1 VPKLEKKTKINKKKA
16 SIKASASLS
25 SKSVPLGVNPR
36 GEPQTME
43 ELLAQTSYRFYGFK
57 RGEVVEGLIADK
69 TKKSVW
75 VDIGTKTEG
84 LILDKEMRAAKDFV
98 EQLKIGDKVTVVI
111 YQPENDNG
119 HPLLSFKKTLNDYLW
134 VEFDEKLKTGEPVK
148 VRGKEINRGGLVV
161 ETKGIAGFIPT
172 SCFSSPFISNPAAL
186 INRDFEAQIIE
197 VDKEKNRLI
206 LSEKAVSEKGLLK
219 EQEEILKKV
228 KVGETFDGE
237 VTGVMPFGL
246 FVKIKVPREE
256 KVPQVPREDLKA
268 RDTRA
273 TRDSLGTHLEG
284 LVHISEISWEKV
296 DDPSKFYKQKDKVK
310 VKVLMVDK
318 KSGKLNLSI
327 KQLQEDPWDQIE
339 KKYPVESKIKGEIT
353 RLAPFGAFVNLG
365 RGVEGLIHISKIPAE
380 KSLKVGDKVDCFV
393 ESIDK
398 NGRKMSLGLVLTEK
412 PIGYK

>member
-1 VPKLEKKTKINKKKA
+1 MAKSVENKTNKTKKA
-16 SIKASASLS
+16 SSKASVLNS
-25 SKSVPLGVNPR
+25 SKSSLNGTR
-36 GEPQTME
+36 GEPQTMD
-43 ELLAQTSYRFYGFK
+43 ELLKQTNYKFYGFR
-57 RGEVVEGLIADK
+57 RGEVVEGIITERSKK
-69 TKKSVW
+69 TIW

-84 LILDKEMRAAKDFV
+84 LILDKVIKAAKDFV
-98 EQLKIGDKVTVVI
+98 EQLKVGDKVTVVI
-111 YQPENDNG
+111 YQPESDNG

-134 VEFDEKLKTGEPVK
+134 VEFDEKLKNGEPIK

-172 SCFSSPFISNPAAL
+172 SCFSAAFVSNPASL
-186 INRDFEAQIIE
+186 INRDFEAKIIE

-206 LSEKAVSEKGLLK
+206 LSEKAVSEQGLIK
-219 EQEEILKKV
+219 EQEEILKKI
-228 KVGETFDGE
+228 KIGDTFEGE

-246 FVKIKVPREE
+246 FVKVKLDQKTKEAKE
-256 KVPQVPREDLKA
+256 KEIPI
-268 RDTRA
+268 
-273 TRDSLGTHLEG
+273 EG

-310 VKVLMVDK
+310 VRVLIVDK

-327 KQLQEDPWDQIE
+327 KQLQEDPWLEIE
-339 KKYPVESKIKGEIT
+339 KKYPLEAKVKGEIT

-365 RGVEGLIHISKIPAE
+365 KGVEGLIHISKIPAE
-380 KSLKVGDKVDCFV
+380 KSLKAGDKVNCFV

-398 NGRKMSLGLVLTEK
+398 AGRKMSLGLVLTEK

>member
-1 VPKLEKKTKINKKKA
+1 VVKSIETKTNKTKKA
-16 SIKASASLS
+16 SKKASVLPS
-25 SKSVPLGVNPR
+25 SPKISQNPFRVNPR

-43 ELLAQTSYRFYGFK
+43 ELLAQTSYRFYGFR
-57 RGEVVEGLIADK
+57 RGEVVEGLITEK

-84 LILDKEMRAAKDFV
+84 LILDKEMRASKDFV

-111 YQPENDNG
+111 YQPENENG

-134 VEFDEKLKTGEPVK
+134 VEFDEKLKTGEPIK

-172 SCFSSPFISNPAAL
+172 SCFSAAFVGNPASL
-186 INRDFEAQIIE
+186 INRDFEAKIIE

-206 LSEKAVSEKGLLK
+206 LSEKAVSEQGLIK
-219 EQEEILKKV
+219 EQEEILKKI
-228 KVGETFDGE
+228 KIGETFEGE

-246 FVKIKVPREE
+246 FVKVKLDQKTKKAKE
-256 KVPQVPREDLKA
+256 KEIPI
-268 RDTRA
+268 
-273 TRDSLGTHLEG
+273 EG

-310 VKVLMVDK
+310 VKVLIVDK

-327 KQLQEDPWDQIE
+327 KQLQKDPWGEIE
-339 KKYPVESKIKGEIT
+339 KKYPIEAKVKGEIT

-365 RGVEGLIHISKIPAE
+365 KGVEALIHISKIPAE

-398 NGRKMSLGLVLTEK
+398 GGRKMSLGLVLTEK

>member
-1 VPKLEKKTKINKKKA
+1 MVKSKKAPEHKQIKKA
-16 SIKASASLS
+16 SSKAS
-25 SKSVPLGVNPR
+25 V
-36 GEPQTME
+36 QTMD
-43 ELLAQTSYRFYGFK
+43 ELLKQSAYKFYGFR
-57 RGEVVEGLIADK
+57 RGDVIEGIVTEK
-69 TKKSVW
+69 TKKAVW

-84 LILDKEMRAAKDFV
+84 LILDKVIKAAKDFV
-98 EQLKIGDKVTVVI
+98 KQLKVGDKVTVVI
-111 YQPENDNG
+111 YQPENENG

-134 VEFDEKLKTGEPVK
+134 VEFDEKLKTGEPLK
-148 VRGKEINRGGLVV
+148 VRGKEVNRGGLVV

-246 FVKIKVPREE
+246 FVKIKG
-256 KVPQVPREDLKA
+256 PQKDLKA

-273 TRDSLGTHLEG
+273 TRDSLGTFLEG

-310 VKVLMVDK
+310 VKVLIVDK

-327 KQLQEDPWDQIE
+327 KQLQQDPWEEIE
-339 KKYPVESKIKGEIT
+339 KKYPLESKVKGEIT

-365 RGVEGLIHISKIPAE
+365 KGIEGLIHISKIPAE
-380 KSLKVGDKVDCFV
+380 KSLKAGDKVDCFV

>member
-1 VPKLEKKTKINKKKA
+1 MPKLEKKTKINKKKA
-16 SIKASASLS
+16 SVKASASLS
-25 SKSVPLGVNPR
+25 SKSV
-36 GEPQTME
+36 PQTME

-57 RGEVVEGLIADK
+57 RGEVVEGLITEK

-246 FVKIKVPREE
+246 FVKVKLNQKGKQTKDKEIPV
-256 KVPQVPREDLKA
+256 
-268 RDTRA
+268 
-273 TRDSLGTHLEG
+273 EG

-310 VKVLMVDK
+310 VKVLIVDK

>member
-1 VPKLEKKTKINKKKA
+1 VVKQSKRVKEQESKKSSPKA
-16 SIKASASLS
+16 SIQRS
-25 SKSVPLGVNPR
+25 SKS
-36 GEPQTME
+36 PQTMD
-43 ELLAQTSYRFYGFK
+43 ELLKQTNYRFYGFR
-57 RGEVVEGLIADK
+57 RGDVIEGTVTEK
-69 TKKSVW
+69 TKKAVW

-84 LILDKEMRAAKDFV
+84 LILDKVIKVAKDFV
-98 EQLKIGDKVTVVI
+98 EQLKVGDKVTVVI
-111 YQPENDNG
+111 YQPESDNG
-119 HPLLSFKKTLNDYLW
+119 HPLLSFKNTLNDYLW

-172 SCFSSPFISNPAAL
+172 SCFSSPFVGNPASL
-186 INRDFEAQIIE
+186 INHDFEAKIIE

-206 LSEKAVSEKGLLK
+206 LSEKAVSEQGLIK

-228 KVGETFDGE
+228 KVGDSFDGE
-237 VTGVMPFGL
+237 VTGVMSFGL
-246 FVKIKVPREE
+246 FVKVKIGKYPI
-256 KVPQVPREDLKA
+256 
-268 RDTRA
+268 
-273 TRDSLGTHLEG
+273 EG
-284 LVHISEISWEKV
+284 LVHISEISWERV

-327 KQLQEDPWDQIE
+327 KQLQEDPWLEIE
-339 KKYPVESKIKGEIT
+339 KKYPLESRVKGEVT

-365 RGVEGLIHISKIPAE
+365 KGVEALIHISKIPAE
-380 KSLKVGDKVDCFV
+380 KSLKVGDKVNCFV

-398 NGRKMSLGLVLTEK
+398 GGRKMSLGLVLTEK

>member
-1 VPKLEKKTKINKKKA
+1 MVKQSKRVKEQESKKSSPKA
-16 SIKASASLS
+16 SIQRS
-25 SKSVPLGVNPR
+25 SKS
-36 GEPQTME
+36 PQTMD
-43 ELLAQTSYRFYGFK
+43 ELLKQTNYRFYGFR
-57 RGEVVEGLIADK
+57 RGDVIEGTVTEK
-69 TKKSVW
+69 TKKAVW

-84 LILDKEMRAAKDFV
+84 LILDKVIKVAKDFV
-98 EQLKIGDKVTVVI
+98 EQLKVGDKVTVVI
-111 YQPENDNG
+111 YQPESDNG
-119 HPLLSFKKTLNDYLW
+119 HPLLSFKNTLNDYLW

-172 SCFSSPFISNPAAL
+172 SCFSSPFVGNPASL
-186 INRDFEAQIIE
+186 INHDFEAKIIE

-206 LSEKAVSEKGLLK
+206 LSEKAVSEQGLIK

-228 KVGETFDGE
+228 KVGDSFDGE
-237 VTGVMPFGL
+237 VTGVMSFGL
-246 FVKIKVPREE
+246 FVKVKIGKYPI
-256 KVPQVPREDLKA
+256 
-268 RDTRA
+268 
-273 TRDSLGTHLEG
+273 EG
-284 LVHISEISWEKV
+284 LVHISEISWERV

-327 KQLQEDPWDQIE
+327 KQLQEDPWLEIE
-339 KKYPVESKIKGEIT
+339 KKYPLESRVKGEVT

-365 RGVEGLIHISKIPAE
+365 KGVEALIHISKIPAE
-380 KSLKVGDKVDCFV
+380 KSLKVGDKVNCFV

-398 NGRKMSLGLVLTEK
+398 GGRKMSLGLVLTEK

>member
-1 VPKLEKKTKINKKKA
+1 MVKSVKTKTDKIKKA
-16 SIKASASLS
+16 SSKASVLNS
-25 SKSVPLGVNPR
+25 SKSSLNGTR
-36 GEPQTME
+36 GEPQTMD
-43 ELLAQTSYRFYGFK
+43 ELLKQTNYKFYGFR
-57 RGEVVEGLIADK
+57 RGEVVEGIITERSKK
-69 TKKSVW
+69 TIW

-84 LILDKEMRAAKDFV
+84 LILDKVIKAAKDFV
-98 EQLKIGDKVTVVI
+98 EQLKVGDKVTVVI
-111 YQPENDNG
+111 YQPESDNG

-134 VEFDEKLKTGEPVK
+134 VEFDEKLKNGEPIK

-172 SCFSSPFISNPAAL
+172 SCFSAAFVSNPASL
-186 INRDFEAQIIE
+186 INRDFEAKIIE

-206 LSEKAVSEKGLLK
+206 LSEKAVSEQGLIK
-219 EQEEILKKV
+219 EQEEILKKI
-228 KVGETFDGE
+228 KIGDTFEGE

-246 FVKIKVPREE
+246 FVKVKLDQKTKEAKE
-256 KVPQVPREDLKA
+256 KEIPI
-268 RDTRA
+268 
-273 TRDSLGTHLEG
+273 EG

-310 VKVLMVDK
+310 VKVLIVDK

-327 KQLQEDPWDQIE
+327 KQLQEDPWLEIE
-339 KKYPVESKIKGEIT
+339 KKYPLEAKVKGEIT

-365 RGVEGLIHISKIPAE
+365 KGGEGLVHISKIPAE
-380 KSLKVGDKVDCFV
+380 KSLRAGDTVNCFV

-398 NGRKMSLGLVLTEK
+398 AGRKMSLGLVLTEK

>member
-1 VPKLEKKTKINKKKA
+1 VAKSVENKTNKTKKA
-16 SIKASASLS
+16 SSKASVLNS
-25 SKSVPLGVNPR
+25 SKSSLNGTR
-36 GEPQTME
+36 GEPQTMD
-43 ELLAQTSYRFYGFK
+43 ELLKQTNYKFYGFR
-57 RGEVVEGLIADK
+57 RGEVVEGIITERSKK
-69 TKKSVW
+69 TIW

-84 LILDKEMRAAKDFV
+84 LILDKVIKAAKDFV
-98 EQLKIGDKVTVVI
+98 EQLKVGDKVTVVI
-111 YQPENDNG
+111 YQPESDNG

-134 VEFDEKLKTGEPVK
+134 VEFDEKLKNGEPIK

-172 SCFSSPFISNPAAL
+172 SCFSAAFVSNPASL
-186 INRDFEAQIIE
+186 INRDFEAKIIE

-206 LSEKAVSEKGLLK
+206 LSEKAVSEQGLIK
-219 EQEEILKKV
+219 EQEEILKKI
-228 KVGETFDGE
+228 KIGDTFEGE

-246 FVKIKVPREE
+246 FVKVKLDQKTKEAKE
-256 KVPQVPREDLKA
+256 KEIPI
-268 RDTRA
+268 
-273 TRDSLGTHLEG
+273 EG

-310 VKVLMVDK
+310 VRVLIIDK

-327 KQLQEDPWDQIE
+327 KQLQEDPWLEIE
-339 KKYPVESKIKGEIT
+339 KKYPLEAKVKGEIT

-365 RGVEGLIHISKIPAE
+365 KGVEGLIHISKIPAE
-380 KSLKVGDKVDCFV
+380 KSLKAGDKVNCFV

-398 NGRKMSLGLVLTEK
+398 AGRKMSLGLVLTEK

>member
-1 VPKLEKKTKINKKKA
+1 MAKKTREQKA
-16 SIKASASLS
+16 QRVSRASGVKESPSSLHS
-25 SKSVPLGVNPR
+25 PNP
-36 GEPQTME
+36 PHSPHTMD
-43 ELLAQTSYRFYGFK
+43 ELLKQSDYKFYGFK
-57 RGEVVEGLIADK
+57 KGDVVEGLITEK
-69 TKKSVW
+69 TKKAVW

-84 LILDKEMRAAKDFV
+84 LILDKEIKAAKDFV

-111 YQPENDNG
+111 YQPESENG

-134 VEFDEKLKTGEPVK
+134 VEFDEKLKTGEPIK

-161 ETKGIAGFIPT
+161 EAKGIAGFIPT
-172 SCFSSPFISNPAAL
+172 SCFSLQHVSNPSGL
-186 INRDFEAQIIE
+186 INRDFEAKIIE

-219 EQEEILKKV
+219 EQEEILKKI
-228 KVGETFDGE
+228 KVGDTFEGE
-237 VTGVMPFGL
+237 VTGIMPFGL
-246 FVKIKVPREE
+246 FVKVGIQTP
-256 KVPQVPREDLKA
+256 
-268 RDTRA
+268 
-273 TRDSLGTHLEG
+273 SSSIEG

-310 VKVLMVDK
+310 VKVLAVDK

-327 KQLQEDPWDQIE
+327 KQLLKDPWLEIE

-365 RGVEGLIHISKIPAE
+365 KGIEGLIHISKIPAE
-380 KSLKVGDKVDCFV
+380 KSLKPGDKVNCFV

-398 NGRKMSLGLVLTEK
+398 GARKMSLGLVLTEK

>member
-1 VPKLEKKTKINKKKA
+1 MVKQSKRVKEQESKKSSPKA
-16 SIKASASLS
+16 SIQRS
-25 SKSVPLGVNPR
+25 SKS
-36 GEPQTME
+36 PQTME
-43 ELLAQTSYRFYGFK
+43 ELLSQTSYRFYGFR
-57 RGEVVEGLIADK
+57 RGEVVEGLITEK
-69 TKKSVW
+69 TKKAVW

-84 LILDKEMRAAKDFV
+84 LILDKEMRASKDFV

-111 YQPENDNG
+111 YQPENENG

-134 VEFDEKLKTGEPVK
+134 VEFDEKLKTGEPLK
-148 VRGKEINRGGLVV
+148 VRGKEVNRGGLVV

-172 SCFSSPFISNPAAL
+172 SCFSLSFAGNPAAL
-186 INRDFEAQIIE
+186 INHDFEAKIIE

-228 KVGETFDGE
+228 KVSETFDGE

-246 FVKIKVPREE
+246 FVKVKKGKNP
-256 KVPQVPREDLKA
+256 
-268 RDTRA
+268 
-273 TRDSLGTHLEG
+273 LEG

-327 KQLQEDPWDQIE
+327 KRLQQDPWEEIE
-339 KKYPVESKIKGEIT
+339 KKYPLESKVKGEVT
-353 RLAPFGAFVNLG
+353 RLVPFGAFVNLG
-365 RGVEGLIHISKIPAE
+365 KGIEALIHISKIPAE

-393 ESIDK
+393 DSIDK
-398 NGRKMSLGLVLTEK
+398 TGRKMSLGLVLTEK

>member
-1 VPKLEKKTKINKKKA
+1 MVKQSKRVKEFTPRVHSKEQESKKSSPRA
-16 SIKASASLS
+16 SIQRS
-25 SKSVPLGVNPR
+25 SKS
-36 GEPQTME
+36 PQSME
-43 ELLAQTSYRFYGFK
+43 ELLKQTNYRFYGFK
-57 RGEVVEGLIADK
+57 RGEVVEGLITEK
-69 TKKSVW
+69 TKKAVW

-134 VEFDEKLKTGEPVK
+134 VEFDEKLKTGESIK

-219 EQEEILKKV
+219 EREEILKKV

-246 FVKIKVPREE
+246 FVKVKLDQKGKQTKDKEIPV
-256 KVPQVPREDLKA
+256 
-268 RDTRA
+268 
-273 TRDSLGTHLEG
+273 EG

-310 VKVLMVDK
+310 VKVLIVDK

-339 KKYPVESKIKGEIT
+339 KKYPVEFKIKGEIT

-398 NGRKMSLGLVLTEK
+398 NGRKMSLGLVLTAK

>member
-1 VPKLEKKTKINKKKA
+1 VVKSKKAPEHKQIKKA
-16 SIKASASLS
+16 SSKAS
-25 SKSVPLGVNPR
+25 V
-36 GEPQTME
+36 QTMD
-43 ELLAQTSYRFYGFK
+43 ELLKQSAYKFYGFR
-57 RGEVVEGLIADK
+57 RGDVIEGIVTEK
-69 TKKSVW
+69 TKKAVW

-84 LILDKEMRAAKDFV
+84 LILDKVIKAAKDFV
-98 EQLKIGDKVTVVI
+98 KQLKVGDKVTVVI
-111 YQPENDNG
+111 YQPENENG

-134 VEFDEKLKTGEPVK
+134 VEFDEKLKTGEPLK
-148 VRGKEINRGGLVV
+148 VRGKEVNRGGLVV

-246 FVKIKVPREE
+246 FVKIKG
-256 KVPQVPREDLKA
+256 PQKDLKA

-273 TRDSLGTHLEG
+273 TRDSLGTFLEG

-310 VKVLMVDK
+310 VKVLIVDK

-327 KQLQEDPWDQIE
+327 KQLQQDPWEEIE
-339 KKYPVESKIKGEIT
+339 KKYPLESKVKGEIT

-365 RGVEGLIHISKIPAE
+365 KGIEGLIHISKIPAE
-380 KSLKVGDKVDCFV
+380 KSLKAGDKVDCFV

>member
-1 VPKLEKKTKINKKKA
+1 VVKSVENKTKQTKKA
-16 SIKASASLS
+16 SVKASVQSAPKKS
-25 SKSVPLGVNPR
+25 SFKVNFQGEPLGASPR
-36 GEPQTME
+36 DKPQTME

-57 RGEVVEGLIADK
+57 RGEVVEGLITEK

-134 VEFDEKLKTGEPVK
+134 VEFDEKLRTGEPVK

-246 FVKIKVPREE
+246 FVKVKLNQ
-256 KVPQVPREDLKA
+256 KAKKTEDKEIPV
-268 RDTRA
+268 
-273 TRDSLGTHLEG
+273 EG

-310 VKVLMVDK
+310 VKVLIVDK

-327 KQLQEDPWDQIE
+327 KQLQQDPWDQIE

>member
-1 VPKLEKKTKINKKKA
+1 MVKSKKA
-16 SIKASASLS
+16 SLKAS
-25 SKSVPLGVNPR
+25 V
-36 GEPQTME
+36 QTME
-43 ELLAQTSYRFYGFK
+43 ELLKQSAYKFYGFR
-57 RGEVVEGLIADK
+57 RGDVIEGTVTEK
-69 TKKSVW
+69 TKKAVW

-84 LILDKEMRAAKDFV
+84 LILDKVIKVAKDFV
-98 EQLKIGDKVTVVI
+98 EQLKVGDKVTVVI
-111 YQPENDNG
+111 YQPESDNG
-119 HPLLSFKKTLNDYLW
+119 HPLLSFKNTLNDYLW
-134 VEFDEKLKTGEPVK
+134 VEFDEKLKNGEPIK

-172 SCFSSPFISNPAAL
+172 SCFSAAFVGNPASL
-186 INRDFEAQIIE
+186 INHDFEAKIIE

-206 LSEKAVSEKGLLK
+206 LSEKAVSEQGLIK

-228 KVGETFDGE
+228 KVGDSFDGE

-246 FVKIKVPREE
+246 FVKVKIGKYPI
-256 KVPQVPREDLKA
+256 
-268 RDTRA
+268 
-273 TRDSLGTHLEG
+273 EG
-284 LVHISEISWEKV
+284 LVHISEISWERV

-327 KQLQEDPWDQIE
+327 KQLQEDPWLEIE
-339 KKYPVESKIKGEIT
+339 KKYPLEAKVKGEIT

-365 RGVEGLIHISKIPAE
+365 KGVEGLIHISKIPAE
-380 KSLKVGDKVDCFV
+380 KSLKAGNKVNCFV

-398 NGRKMSLGLVLTEK
+398 TGRKMSLGLVLTEK